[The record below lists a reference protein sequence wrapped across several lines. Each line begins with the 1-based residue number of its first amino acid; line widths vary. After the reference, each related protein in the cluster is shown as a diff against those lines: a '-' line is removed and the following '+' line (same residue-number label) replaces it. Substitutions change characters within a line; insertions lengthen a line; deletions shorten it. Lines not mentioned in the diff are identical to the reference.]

1 MHALHC
7 DAAAFLHIV
16 PADVVLESVR
26 PREVVV
32 VFVLV
37 PPHDAARAIHATAHR
52 LAPDRHADVPER
64 EAVSQGKREAVVG
77 PVAVFLRKHVGPAWR
92 VGRRADDPAPAA
104 PRPGPAEG
112 EAGGWLPN
120 VRAVECPHSGG
131 LRRKPRRIPPRGRGV
146 HILLLVVT
154 PTPCR
159 PLPPA

>member
-1 MHALHC
+1 MHALPF
-7 DAAAFLHIV
+7 DAAAILHIV

-112 EAGGWLPN
+112 EAGGGLPN

-131 LRRKPRRIPPRGRGV
+131 LRGNPRGVPRGSAGAL
-146 HILLLVVT
+146 IFIIFG
-154 PTPCR
+154 
-159 PLPPA
+159 